1 MSLCTQI
8 TLGKSTEYAMQST
21 CARRPRSSIAL
32 STGPRICARNSSGPI
47 PSKLESPESATK
59 LPAGMCRSRAY
70 SLATVSDAQLS
81 AFTTTT
87 TDSGDCPASAS
98 WVVERMSE
106 IAAAAVYRID
116 IMRRV

>member
-1 MSLCTQI
+1 
-8 TLGKSTEYAMQST
+8 
-21 CARRPRSSIAL
+21 
-32 STGPRICARNSSGPI
+32 
-47 PSKLESPESATK
+47 
-59 LPAGMCRSRAY
+59 MCRSRAY